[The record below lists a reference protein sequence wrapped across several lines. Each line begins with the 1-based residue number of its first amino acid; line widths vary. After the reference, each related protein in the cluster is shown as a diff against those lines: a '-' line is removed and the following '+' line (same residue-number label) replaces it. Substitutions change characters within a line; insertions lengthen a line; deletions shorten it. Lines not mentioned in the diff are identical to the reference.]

1 MTRFAK
7 RISSGGGSYF
17 AGKKYCI
24 RCEVYMYDEI
34 YGLMHKYCWL
44 HQLVFSATPN
54 EPNLFSSLIDS
65 KAEIKIYNLNS

>member
-1 MTRFAK
+1 VNGFVK

-24 RCEVYMYDEI
+24 RCEVYMNDEI

-54 EPNLFSSLIDS
+54 EPNLFSSSIDS
-65 KAEIKIYNLNS
+65 SVEIKICNLNS